1 MSWQKPHIKAAGS
14 RSQMPAPE
22 YAPEDMQSLVSA
34 SFCPMDYQVVPS
46 LTSPMTSFSGIAL
59 GAIDVFRH
67 EGVGKRVGNRNSVHI
82 REQWVDDFVISMPIN
97 ARVTTTQGGHLANL
111 EPGGFVFLST
121 SRPFGAAL
129 SGANPENPQEAFS
142 AFLVRISGPL
152 LREKIPNMDQ
162 YCGRANSIK
171 TGAGQIM
178 QSLFELAVSDG
189 PALSG
194 EQRARFGDMLLAA
207 VVNVAA
213 EVPDLMMPSQRLSAH
228 AQLRQQAMEYIHH
241 HLSDPELDSKLIAAH
256 CRISV
261 RHLQAAFAASVTTVE
276 AYIRESRLLQ
286 CRVSLKHPQ
295 LRSSSVIQIAMQWG
309 FNDPAYFSRI
319 YKARFGKPP
328 SADRD

>member
-1 MSWQKPHIKAAGS
+1 MIEMAESSDRATDS
-14 RSQMPAPE
+14 RNRAQPPE
-22 YAPEDMQSLVSA
+22 YAPADMQSLVSA
-34 SFCPMDYQVVPS
+34 SFCPMDYQVVPNP
-46 LTSPMTSFSGIAL
+46 TSPMTGFSGIAL

-82 REQWVDDFVISMPIN
+82 REQWVDDFVISMPID
-97 ARVTTTQGGHLANL
+97 AYVTTTQGGHIANL

-129 SGANPENPQEAFS
+129 SAVNPHGAFS

-152 LREKIPNMDQ
+152 LREKVPHIDH
-162 YCGRANSIK
+162 YCGRANSIMP
-171 TGAGQIM
+171 GAGQIM
-178 QSLFELAVSDG
+178 QSLFELAITDG
-189 PALSG
+189 AALTG
-194 EQRARFGDMLLAA
+194 EQRGRFGDMLLAA

-213 EVPDLMMPSQRLSAH
+213 EVPDLTVQQPQRLSAH

-241 HLSDPELDSKLIAAH
+241 HLSNPELDSRLIAAH

-295 LRSSSVIQIAMQWG
+295 LRNSAVIQIAMQWG

-328 SADRD
+328 STDRN